1 MTTAAPASA
10 RELDAYR
17 ARADRFIAALD
28 EEYYQHFA
36 GLKDRLEIE
45 RIYDE
50 YADLTT
56 IEQSNSIG
64 AAVNGSSGIR
74 ELWRF
79 ACEGYMGQLTKELE
93 ERLAQAEAELKAT
106 VDGEELP
113 FRMLK
118 PSIMNEPDRG
128 RRERLEHARNDL
140 VAEHLNPLYLE
151 AHARTRAAVRELG
164 ADNYFELYR
173 GFGYDLEGL
182 ADQCRHFLS
191 STERLHERLGGKLF
205 RDRIGMSL
213 AEAERWDKDRM
224 MRATTWDDAF
234 PGDRMI
240 PALRSTLADLGIDLD
255 AQSNVHLDVEN
266 RPTKDPRAFCVPI
279 EVPEK
284 VMLVIKPTGGPD
296 DWRALFHEAGHTEH
310 FAHTSSSLPVE
321 DRRLGDNAVTEGWAM
336 LLEHLTDEPVWL
348 RKMLDFSR
356 PGDYSAEGAAV
367 LLYFVRR
374 YCAKLLYEIEFHQAD
389 DPTALQSRYV
399 ELQADALKITPA
411 AEDYLWDMDGRF
423 YVHAY
428 LRAWALESQ
437 LRTFLREKFGN
448 DWFTK
453 RSAGSLL
460 RELWGEGQRLNA
472 DELLR
477 EVTGDS
483 IELESVAERIREN
496 ARSA

>member
-1 MTTAAPASA
+1 VTTAAPASA

-255 AQSNVHLDVEN
+255 EQSNVHLDVEN

-348 RKMLDFSR
+348 RKMLDFPR
-356 PGDYSAEGAAV
+356 PGDYSA
-367 LLYFVRR
+367 
-374 YCAKLLYEIEFHQAD
+374 D
-389 DPTALQSRYV
+389 T
-399 ELQADALKITPA
+399 
-411 AEDYLWDMDGRF
+411 
-423 YVHAY
+423 
-428 LRAWALESQ
+428 
-437 LRTFLREKFGN
+437 
-448 DWFTK
+448 
-453 RSAGSLL
+453 
-460 RELWGEGQRLNA
+460 
-472 DELLR
+472 
-477 EVTGDS
+477 
-483 IELESVAERIREN
+483 
-496 ARSA
+496 ARSCSTRSSSTRRTIPRRSRAGTSSSRRTR